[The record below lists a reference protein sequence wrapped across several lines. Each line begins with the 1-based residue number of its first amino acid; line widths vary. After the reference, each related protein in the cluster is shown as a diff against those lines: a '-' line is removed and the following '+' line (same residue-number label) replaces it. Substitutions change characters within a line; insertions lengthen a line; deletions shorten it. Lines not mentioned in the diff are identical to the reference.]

1 MKLLVTGRQVTVT
14 DAIRQDI
21 DRKVARLGRVL
32 GESALRAQCVVAR
45 ERGQFVVELTLAA
58 RGDHALH
65 GVGRHASLPAA
76 VSAAAEKVG
85 RQAHRLSDRWKT
97 RRKAGRQGRRAGAET
112 AASLPVDG
120 AGADRP
126 ARIIRS
132 RNPPMR
138 PMSIDDAVLAL
149 SAGDR
154 PFLVFRHDASNA
166 VAVLYRRPDG
176 HFGLI
181 EPEA

>member
-32 GESALRAQCVVAR
+32 GESAVRAQCVLAR
-45 ERGQFVVELTLAA
+45 ERGQFVVELTVHA

-65 GVGRHASLPAA
+65 GLGRHASLPAA
-76 VSAAAEKVG
+76 VTAAAEKVSH
-85 RQAHRLSDRWKT
+85 QAQRLSDRWKT
-97 RRKAGRQGRRAGAET
+97 RRKADRQRRADGGLS
-112 AASLPVDG
+112 AAPVLDG
-120 AGADRP
+120 TPADRP
-126 ARIIRS
+126 AARIIRAKHS
-132 RNPPMR
+132 PMR
-138 PMSIDDAVLAL
+138 PMSLDDAALAL
-149 SAGDR
+149 SAGER